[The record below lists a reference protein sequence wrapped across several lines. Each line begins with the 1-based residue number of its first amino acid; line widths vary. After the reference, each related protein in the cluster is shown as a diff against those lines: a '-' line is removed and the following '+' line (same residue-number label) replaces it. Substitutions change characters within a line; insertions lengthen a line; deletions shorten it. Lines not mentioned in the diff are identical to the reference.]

1 LVKNDAFTEN
11 SDKIDDKNILFSY
24 LDLELNDDGE
34 ATSIEMR
41 AEDDTV
47 INRLIEISKLSYKSV
62 GAAQVSAD
70 KIIKCVAKVN
80 NVDPKDSEAYKEI
93 ERKYHEEE
101 AERIKMQ
108 EAFDAKIDELEEEN
122 KKALAKQEKLIG
134 EIKAENESKLKDMK
148 KEWQDKQNKL
158 QQEFLEREK
167 KADLEMKKKYEE
179 LKKNAADEKAKRELE
194 KQKELEIEKENEKKK
209 KKAKVE

>member
-1 LVKNDAFTEN
+1 MGYQTAFRNLVKNDAFTEN

-62 GAAQVSAD
+62 EAAQVSAY

-179 LKKNAADEKAKRELE
+179 LKKKCCGRKSKTGIREAKR
-194 KQKELEIEKENEKKK
+194 IGD
-209 KKAKVE
+209 